1 MGITKDNSI
10 LGRNSKETIGYSEWE
25 DKGCAIS
32 DACLECP
39 LPMCKHDNQFWYDKY
54 LNLSKHRNL
63 IHDLKAFKGAPRI
76 TDKVQQLA
84 TKHNVA
90 TRTVFRM
97 KKRLEREVIDI
108 DMIELFYS
116 KLRI

>member
-10 LGRNSKETIGYSEWE
+10 LGRKSKETIGYSEWE

-39 LPMCKHDNQFWYDKY
+39 LPMCKHDDQYWYEKY

-63 IHDLKAFKGAPRI
+63 IYYLYDYRNAPKI

-84 TKHNVA
+84 EKHSVT

-97 KKRLEREVIDI
+97 KKRLKCEELDFELL
-108 DMIELFYS
+108 DLFYTRL
-116 KLRI
+116 KR